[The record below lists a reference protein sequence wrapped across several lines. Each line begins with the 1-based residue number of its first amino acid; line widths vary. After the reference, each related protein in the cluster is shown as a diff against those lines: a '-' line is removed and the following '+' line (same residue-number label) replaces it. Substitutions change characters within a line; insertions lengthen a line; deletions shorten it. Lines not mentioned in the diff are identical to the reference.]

1 MKRIVASITLLVIIV
16 AFAGVSYKYL
26 TIRKGSHVYFMKKS
40 PGTFDRVYLDVSQW
54 SFIDYGIHPKISAFL
69 ATKGVRRNEN
79 EWKKEL
85 QKKIDSAKDKV
96 KSLKEKASE
105 N

>member
-1 MKRIVASITLLVIIV
+1 MKRIAASIILLVIIV

-40 PGTFDRVYLDVSQW
+40 PGTFDRVYLDVSRW

-69 ATKGVRRNEN
+69 ASKGIQKNGN
-79 EWKKEL
+79 DWKKEL
-85 QKKIDSAKDKV
+85 EKKIDSAKDEV